1 MGCTGCSGWISR
13 KSRMASDAV
22 ECAGV
27 NTPLV
32 TYCDGPDARA
42 AREGSTTCTSA
53 QAETP
58 VTIITKQIRQ
68 PIGIRIKASLR
79 AFSLQLCT
87 AKCGEGKP
95 RRHSFF
101 RIYQK

>member
-1 MGCTGCSGWISR
+1 MVSTVGEIPIIGDLQVPQSGLGELRLEI
-13 KSRMASDAV
+13 
-22 ECAGV
+22 
-27 NTPLV
+27 
-32 TYCDGPDARA
+32 DGPDARV

-95 RRHSFF
+95 PAFVLPY
-101 RIYQK
+101 IPKVKTL